1 MTPLRVFRKTTP
13 LVNAIRLSLLPLAG
27 LSFSAFAAQVDIAPG
42 SLDKALNQ
50 YAAHSGITLSV
61 DASLTRGKQ
70 SNGLHGDYD
79 VESGLQQLLD
89 GSGLQVKPLG
99 NNSWTLEPA
108 PAPKEDAL
116 TVVGDWLGDARE
128 NDVFEHAG
136 ARDVIRREDFAKTGA
151 TTMREVLNRIPG
163 VSAPENNGTGSHDL
177 AMNFGIRGLN
187 PRLASRST
195 VLMDGIPVPFA
206 PYGQPQLSL
215 APVSLGNMDAIDVVR
230 GGGAVRYG
238 PQSVGR
244 RGELC
249 YPRHSAGLWYRGG
262 GGRSAQPNLFTKQPE
277 RDAQPDGGR
286 HSGQRFW
293 HRAALLRHARQ

>member
-27 LSFSAFAAQVDIAPG
+27 LSFSAFAAQVNIAPG

-50 YAAHSGITLSV
+50 YAAHSGFTLSV

-163 VSAPENNGTGSHDL
+163 VSAPENNG
-177 AMNFGIRGLN
+177 
-187 PRLASRST
+187 
-195 VLMDGIPVPFA
+195 
-206 PYGQPQLSL
+206 
-215 APVSLGNMDAIDVVR
+215 
-230 GGGAVRYG
+230 
-238 PQSVGR
+238 
-244 RGELC
+244 
-249 YPRHSAGLWYRGG
+249 
-262 GGRSAQPNLFTKQPE
+262 
-277 RDAQPDGGR
+277 
-286 HSGQRFW
+286 
-293 HRAALLRHARQ
+293 